1 MASVS
6 AVRDLPH
13 CLAPCIWPK
22 YARETEVSS
31 VSAVRDLPHCLA
43 PSIWP

>member
-1 MASVS
+1 MSRLHFFICMHLVYILRATYA
-6 AVRDLPH
+6 AVLS
-13 CLAPCIWPK
+13 
-22 YARETEVSS
+22 EVSS